1 LLPALR
7 IESAAI
13 SNPLTPAAA
22 LDAEGGRG
30 FGGSGAFPFP
40 PPTGKATNPEDESG
54 IEFRK
59 FIILN
64 YL

>member
-1 LLPALR
+1 
-7 IESAAI
+7 
-13 SNPLTPAAA
+13 LTPAAA
-22 LDAEGGRG
+22 PTAERGRG
-30 FGGSGAFPFP
+30 FGGSGAFLFP